1 MCSWR
6 QHPRKR
12 LRAKTACSP
21 HHLPQPS
28 LRDREKPNARH
39 QMTSRDGCLTS
50 AHRCKSTHEV
60 QGQVGQQ
67 GAAMTQASHASL
79 ELVGKTVIQVGVKT
93 QGATGWRGGGRVREP
108 ALTAGASR
116 ASCGHR

>member
-1 MCSWR
+1 
-6 QHPRKR
+6 
-12 LRAKTACSP
+12 
-21 HHLPQPS
+21 
-28 LRDREKPNARH
+28 
-39 QMTSRDGCLTS
+39 MTSRDGCLTS

-93 QGATGWRGGGRVREP
+93 QGATGWGWGGRVREP